1 MNSTLKYPI
10 IPLVLLIEC
19 LDRSCASLKL
29 LPKFYPHLIIFLLF
43 SFDSAGQFPIS
54 LNQAI
59 DSAIKNNLIIQ
70 NENLKSDLAKVL
82 IKSATVI
89 PSTNI
94 TSEMGQINSA
104 YFDTKFGISQNLSFP
119 IVYAKQKQLFTEEWK
134 ATLLSASLKKAE
146 LKRMVTETF
155 YTYLFWKEKQ
165 TLLENLDTIYSAL
178 LEKASFRLQKGESN
192 ILEKTTFETQQSA
205 ISMQLSLVQQEIKV
219 LENNFR
225 LLVNT
230 HISYFPAKVNFKYP
244 ELNFENWQ
252 NPNQNHPSLL
262 LVRQQVEIAKATTQT
277 EHTKLLPDLILG
289 YTNTSMKGLGA
300 DDRLYGASHRFH
312 IAQIGIGIPL
322 FAASQKARIK
332 ASIISEQINQK
343 NYEIEKAGLDAK
355 INSVFEQYQRQKNT
369 VRLYE
374 IQYLKNIKIINE
386 TAGKQL
392 QNGEI
397 NYLELV
403 MLINQASNIQS
414 SYLNDVHLLNQSAIQ
429 LEYLL
434 NL

>member
-1 MNSTLKYPI
+1 MNSILNYPAF
-10 IPLVLLIEC
+10 PLLLLIDS
-19 LDRSCASLKL
+19 LVRFFTSLKF
-29 LPKFYPHLIIFLLF
+29 LPKFSIHLIFFLLI
-43 SFDSAGQFPIS
+43 SIASAGQFSIS

-70 NENLKSDLAKVL
+70 NENLKSDFAKVL

-104 YFDTKFGISQNLSFP
+104 YFDTKVGISQNLSFP
-119 IVYAKQKQLFTEEWK
+119 TVYTKQKQLFTEEWK
-134 ATLLSASLKKAE
+134 ATLLSTSLKRAE
-146 LKRMVTETF
+146 LKRMVSETF
-155 YTYLFWKEKQ
+155 YNYHFWKEKQ
-165 TLLENLDTIYSAL
+165 MLLKNLDSIYSTLLEKVSLR
-178 LEKASFRLQKGESN
+178 FQKGESN

-219 LENNFR
+219 LENNFQ
-225 LLVNT
+225 LLLNT
-230 HISYFPAKVNFKYP
+230 HIPYFPAKVDFKYP
-244 ELNFENWQ
+244 ELHFDNLQ
-252 NPNQNHPSLL
+252 NAVQNHPSLL
-262 LVRQQVEIAKATTQT
+262 LARQQVEIAKATTQT
-277 EHTKLLPDLILG
+277 EQAKLLPDLILG

-312 IAQIGIGIPL
+312 IAQIGVGIPL
-322 FAASQKARIK
+322 FATSQKARIK
-332 ASIISEQINQK
+332 ASIINEQINQN
-343 NYEIEKAGLDAK
+343 NYQIEKAGLDAK
-355 INSVFEQYQRQKNT
+355 IYSVFEQYQRQKNT

-392 QNGEI
+392 QSGEI
-397 NYLELV
+397 NYLDLV

-414 SYLNDVHLLNQSAIQ
+414 SYLNDVHLFNQSAIQ